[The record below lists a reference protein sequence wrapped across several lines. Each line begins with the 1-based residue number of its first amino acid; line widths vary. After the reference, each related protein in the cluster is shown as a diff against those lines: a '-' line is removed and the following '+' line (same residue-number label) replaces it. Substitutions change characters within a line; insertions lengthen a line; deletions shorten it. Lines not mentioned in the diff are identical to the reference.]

1 MWNRAVRSDV
11 RQQDIVV
18 RTEAA
23 MNIED
28 QVREAIVAELK
39 RQSEA
44 GEPGLRVR
52 TGEAETITIEGQ
64 VNLDELTMAVVG
76 SLAGGP

>member
-1 MWNRAVRSDV
+1 
-11 RQQDIVV
+11 
-18 RTEAA
+18 

-28 QVREAIVAELK
+28 QVREAIIAELK

-44 GEPGLRVR
+44 GEQGLRVR
-52 TGEAETITIEGQ
+52 TGEAEMITIEGR

>member
-1 MWNRAVRSDV
+1 
-11 RQQDIVV
+11 
-18 RTEAA
+18 

-28 QVREAIVAELK
+28 QVREAIIAELK

-44 GEPGLRVR
+44 GEYGLRVR

>member
-1 MWNRAVRSDV
+1 
-11 RQQDIVV
+11 
-18 RTEAA
+18 
-23 MNIED
+23 MNIEA
-28 QVREAIVAELK
+28 QVRNAIVAELK

-44 GEPGLRVR
+44 GEQGLRVR
-52 TGEAETITIEGQ
+52 SGDAEMITVEGK

>member
-1 MWNRAVRSDV
+1 
-11 RQQDIVV
+11 
-18 RTEAA
+18 

-28 QVREAIVAELK
+28 QVREAIIAELR

-44 GEPGLRVR
+44 SDQGLRVK
-52 TGEAETITIEGQ
+52 TGDAEIITIEGR

>member
-1 MWNRAVRSDV
+1 
-11 RQQDIVV
+11 
-18 RTEAA
+18 

-28 QVREAIVAELK
+28 QVREAIIAELR

-44 GEPGLRVR
+44 GEQGLRVR

>member
-1 MWNRAVRSDV
+1 MRN
-11 RQQDIVV
+11 
-18 RTEAA
+18 
-23 MNIED
+23 
-28 QVREAIVAELK
+28 AIVAELK

-44 GEPGLRVR
+44 GEQGLRVR
-52 TGEAETITIEGQ
+52 SGDAEMITVEGK

>member
-1 MWNRAVRSDV
+1 
-11 RQQDIVV
+11 
-18 RTEAA
+18 
-23 MNIED
+23 MNLED
-28 QVREAIVAELK
+28 QVREAIIAELR

-44 GEPGLRVR
+44 AEQGLRVK
-52 TGEAETITIEGQ
+52 TGEAEMITIEGR

>member
-1 MWNRAVRSDV
+1 
-11 RQQDIVV
+11 
-18 RTEAA
+18 
-23 MNIED
+23 MNIEN
-28 QVREAIVAELK
+28 QVREAIIAELK

-44 GEPGLRVR
+44 GEQGLRVR

>member
-1 MWNRAVRSDV
+1 
-11 RQQDIVV
+11 
-18 RTEAA
+18 

-39 RQSEA
+39 RQSEG
-44 GEPGLRVR
+44 GEQGLRVN
-52 TGEAETITIEGQ
+52 TGDAETITIEGR
-64 VNLDELTMAVVG
+64 VNLDELTLAVVG

>member
-1 MWNRAVRSDV
+1 
-11 RQQDIVV
+11 
-18 RTEAA
+18 
-23 MNIED
+23 MNIEN
-28 QVREAIVAELK
+28 QVREAIIAELR

-44 GEPGLRVR
+44 GQQRLRVR

>member
-1 MWNRAVRSDV
+1 
-11 RQQDIVV
+11 
-18 RTEAA
+18 

-28 QVREAIVAELK
+28 QVRNAIVAELK
-39 RQSEA
+39 RQSEV
-44 GEPGLRVR
+44 GEQGLRVR
-52 TGEAETITIEGQ
+52 SGDAEMITVEGK

>member
-1 MWNRAVRSDV
+1 
-11 RQQDIVV
+11 
-18 RTEAA
+18 

-28 QVREAIVAELK
+28 QVRAAILAELK

-44 GEPGLRVR
+44 DEQGLRVNE
-52 TGEAETITIEGQ
+52 GGAEMITIEGR

>member
-1 MWNRAVRSDV
+1 
-11 RQQDIVV
+11 
-18 RTEAA
+18 

-28 QVREAIVAELK
+28 QVREAILAELQ
-39 RQSEA
+39 RQSEV
-44 GEPGLRVR
+44 GERGLRV
-52 TGEAETITIEGQ
+52 TSDDPAMITVEGR

>member
-1 MWNRAVRSDV
+1 
-11 RQQDIVV
+11 
-18 RTEAA
+18 

-44 GEPGLRVR
+44 GEQGLSVR

>member
-1 MWNRAVRSDV
+1 
-11 RQQDIVV
+11 
-18 RTEAA
+18 

-28 QVREAIVAELK
+28 QVREAIIAELQ

-44 GEPGLRVR
+44 GRQGLRVKP
-52 TGEAETITIEGQ
+52 GEAEMITIEGR

>member
-1 MWNRAVRSDV
+1 
-11 RQQDIVV
+11 
-18 RTEAA
+18 

-28 QVREAIVAELK
+28 HVREAIIAELR

-44 GEPGLRVR
+44 GEQGLRVR
-52 TGEAETITIEGQ
+52 TGEAETITIEGR

>member
-1 MWNRAVRSDV
+1 LPAPTFDSETSCRERETM
-11 RQQDIVV
+11 
-18 RTEAA
+18 

-28 QVREAIVAELK
+28 QVREAIIAELK

-44 GEPGLRVR
+44 GQQGLRVNA
-52 TGEAETITIEGQ
+52 GEAETITIEGR

>member
-1 MWNRAVRSDV
+1 
-11 RQQDIVV
+11 
-18 RTEAA
+18 

-39 RQSEA
+39 RQSEG
-44 GEPGLRVR
+44 GEQGLRDN
-52 TGEAETITIEGQ
+52 TGDAETITIEGR

>member
-1 MWNRAVRSDV
+1 
-11 RQQDIVV
+11 
-18 RTEAA
+18 

-39 RQSEA
+39 RQSDA
-44 GEPGLRVR
+44 GERGLRVR

>member
-1 MWNRAVRSDV
+1 
-11 RQQDIVV
+11 
-18 RTEAA
+18 

-28 QVREAIVAELK
+28 QVREAIIAELK

-44 GEPGLRVR
+44 GQQGLRVKPSD
-52 TGEAETITIEGQ
+52 AETITIEGC

>member
-1 MWNRAVRSDV
+1 
-11 RQQDIVV
+11 
-18 RTEAA
+18 

-28 QVREAIVAELK
+28 QVRNAIVAELK

-44 GEPGLRVR
+44 GEQGLRVR
-52 TGEAETITIEGQ
+52 SGDAEMITVEGK

>member
-1 MWNRAVRSDV
+1 
-11 RQQDIVV
+11 
-18 RTEAA
+18 

-39 RQSEA
+39 RQSEV
-44 GEPGLRVR
+44 GQQGLRVR
-52 TGEAETITIEGQ
+52 TGDAETITIEGQ

>member
-1 MWNRAVRSDV
+1 
-11 RQQDIVV
+11 
-18 RTEAA
+18 
-23 MNIED
+23 MNIEG
-28 QVREAIVAELK
+28 QVREAILAELK

-44 GEPGLRVR
+44 GEKGLRVR

>member
-1 MWNRAVRSDV
+1 
-11 RQQDIVV
+11 
-18 RTEAA
+18 

-28 QVREAIVAELK
+28 QVRKAIIAELK

-44 GEPGLRVR
+44 NEQGLRVR
-52 TGEAETITIEGQ
+52 ASEAEMITIEGR

>member
-1 MWNRAVRSDV
+1 
-11 RQQDIVV
+11 
-18 RTEAA
+18 

-39 RQSEA
+39 RQSEG
-44 GEPGLRVR
+44 GEQGLKVNE
-52 TGEAETITIEGQ
+52 GDAEMITIEGR

>member
-1 MWNRAVRSDV
+1 MWNRAVRPDV
-11 RQQDIVV
+11 RQPDGVI
-18 RTEAA
+18 RTATA

-39 RQSEA
+39 RQSEG
-44 GEPGLRVR
+44 GERGLRVR
-52 TGEAETITIEGQ
+52 TGEAETITIEGR

>member
-1 MWNRAVRSDV
+1 MSIGADV
-11 RQQDIVV
+11 RQA
-18 RTEAA
+18 EAFSWERA
-23 MNIED
+23 MNLED
-28 QVREAIVAELK
+28 QVREAIIGELQ

-44 GEPGLRVR
+44 AEQGLRIQA
-52 TGEAETITIEGQ
+52 GDAEMITIEGR